1 MGERST
7 VLINY
12 TVKLLEEGKERV
24 IDTTIEAVAKEAK
37 VYNPNKIYG
46 EMIAVIGK
54 GTLLPIVE
62 EALSQM
68 SAGEKRERASPG
80 QGVLTVPYREEL
92 VVRLPLKQLQRYGIP
107 PRVGEEVE
115 AGGRRGR
122 IIKVTERFAFIDFNH
137 PLAGKTLKIEVEL
150 VRRAETAAEKIALL
164 AARML
169 ALSPDAVGA
178 EYDEGERAARLSL
191 PPSVLGLSDL
201 EARLGQIASDIYDAL
216 KPKKLSITINI
227 NYPEEAKA
235 EEPSPSP
242 STPSS

>member
-1 MGERST
+1 MRERSA

-12 TVKLLEEGKERV
+12 TVKLVEEGRERV
-24 IDTTIEAVAKEAK
+24 IDTTIESVAKEAGI
-37 VYNPNKIYG
+37 YDPNRVYG

-62 EALSQM
+62 EYISQM
-68 SAGEKRERASPG
+68 KVGERREVIAPPEKAYG
-80 QGVLTVPYREEL
+80 PYREDL

-122 IIKVTERFAFIDFNH
+122 IAKVTERFAFIDFNH

-150 VRRAETAAEKIALL
+150 VRRAETAAEKISLL

-169 ALSPDAVGA
+169 RLPPDAVRA
-178 EYDEGERAARLSL
+178 EYEEGEKVAKLVL
-191 PPSVLGLSDL
+191 PPGVLGLSDL
-201 EARLGQIASDIYDAL
+201 EARLGQIASDVYDVL
-216 KPKKLSITINI
+216 KPKRLSITINI
-227 NYPEEAKA
+227 DYPEETKA
-235 EEPSPSP
+235 GEQPTSP